1 MTWRWK
7 TMRNPWPGPERIP
20 HPLADRFGQEVRVIA
35 RGRPG
40 CVRNVL
46 LEFPDGFRTVAPRWA
61 AT

>member
-1 MTWRWK
+1 
-7 TMRNPWPGPERIP
+7 MRNPWPGPERIP
-20 HPLADRFGQEVRVIA
+20 HPLADRFGQEVKVIA